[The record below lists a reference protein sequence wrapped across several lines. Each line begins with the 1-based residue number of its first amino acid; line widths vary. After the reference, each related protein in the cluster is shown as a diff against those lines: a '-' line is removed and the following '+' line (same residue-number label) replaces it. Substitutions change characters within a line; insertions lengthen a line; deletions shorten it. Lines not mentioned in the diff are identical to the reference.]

1 MNRESHFVSLFH
13 NVKHAFTVV
22 EIVSKDDPAD
32 EHALDRVFTL
42 DDDGAAYADIAYDY
56 ARSIAVKFGL
66 GMDTA

>member
-1 MNRESHFVSLFH
+1 MHRESHYVTLFH
-13 NVKHAFTVV
+13 NVRHNFAVV
-22 EIVSKDDPAD
+22 EIVNNDKPSE

-56 ARSIAVKFGL
+56 ARAIAVKFGL

>member
-1 MNRESHFVSLFH
+1 MNRESHYVTLFH
-13 NVKHAFTVV
+13 NVRHNFAVV

-42 DDDGAAYADIAYDY
+42 EDDGTAYADLAYDY

-66 GMDTA
+66 GMDSA